1 LLLGKN
7 TRGTMNDKLILEL
20 DKNLISVAKK
30 LAKKEGLS
38 ISEFISNYL
47 KDLDKAKN
55 QDKLSPK
62 VKKLKGIVP
71 VNKDFDFKKELE
83 KQKLRQKSL

>member
-1 LLLGKN
+1 VKN

-20 DKNLISVAKK
+20 DKNLISIAKK

-83 KQKLRQKSL
+83 KQKLKKYV

>member
-1 LLLGKN
+1 MLGKN

>member
-1 LLLGKN
+1 
-7 TRGTMNDKLILEL
+7 MNDKLILEL
-20 DKNLISVAKK
+20 DKNLISIAKK

-83 KQKLRQKSL
+83 KQKLKKYV